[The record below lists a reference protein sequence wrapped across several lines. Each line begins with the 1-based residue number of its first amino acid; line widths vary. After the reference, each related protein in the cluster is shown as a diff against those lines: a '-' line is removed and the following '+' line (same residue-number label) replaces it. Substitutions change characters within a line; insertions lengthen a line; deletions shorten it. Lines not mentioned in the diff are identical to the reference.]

1 MKNLTIKK
9 VALGLFL
16 AGYAASSAYAVDITG
31 ETVNQIQGNAP
42 VIFAKDHD
50 IERAITIRIT
60 PSDTDTTAAGN
71 DRKAQVGDY
80 IHIFY
85 NLKDS
90 DGDIDTTGAIKDT
103 LRVWI
108 NKTTDDVSWTNVTSA
123 ISSSLTYSNTG
134 EEGHIYFKITE
145 DMAGAVKVGLQLQEK
160 TSFGNPNV
168 NEWLN
173 LADIWST
180 QAPQH
185 QETIGDNEQPA
196 TNTGS
201 GDPDP
206 NNPVGPIFSDQS
218 TKIGIFKY
226 KTDGTLDMSIN
237 IATTLPAQ
245 PTGVSDAD
253 WAKRTVPQYGDRL
266 AAVVWQITDGNTTG
280 DHSLPNT
287 AGTDRIITASYQF
300 TWKLYGTS
308 SDNTGS
314 VAAPADAL
322 TTGVYSVA
330 AADIGD
336 SIALGAVE
344 AAGGNVATIANTKHN
359 SLYNTL
365 TTTKAGI
372 QGFKLQV
379 IAR

>member
-31 ETVNQIQGNAP
+31 ETVNEIQGNAP

-60 PSDTDTTAAGN
+60 EDTVGNTAAGR
-71 DRKAQVGDY
+71 DRKAKVGDY
-80 IHIFY
+80 IHIWF

-90 DGDIDTTGAIKDT
+90 DGDIDSTGEIKDT

-108 NKTTDDVSWTNVTSA
+108 NRTNDNVSWTNVTSD
-123 ISSSLTYSNTG
+123 ISGALTFTNTG

-145 DMAGAVKVGLQLQEK
+145 AMAGAVKVGLQLQEK
-160 TSFGNPNV
+160 TTFGNPNV

-180 QAPQH
+180 EAPRH
-185 QETIGDNEQPA
+185 QETLGDNEQPA
-196 TNTGS
+196 PDTGS

-206 NNPVGPIFSDQS
+206 NNPGGPIYSGES

-226 KTDGTLDMSIN
+226 KTDGTLDMAIN
-237 IATTLPAQ
+237 LSNLPAQ

-266 AAVVWQITDGNTTG
+266 GAVVWQITDGNTTG

-287 AGTDRIITASYQF
+287 AGTDRIITDSYSF
-300 TWKLYGTS
+300 SWYLYGTS
-308 SDNTGS
+308 SANTGS

-330 AADIGD
+330 GANIGD

-344 AAGGNVATIANTKHN
+344 AAGNNVAPIANTKHN
-359 SLYNTL
+359 SLYSTL

>member
-60 PSDTDTTAAGN
+60 ETDAGDTAAGR
-71 DRKAQVGDY
+71 DRKAKVGDY
-80 IHIFY
+80 IHIWF

-90 DGDIDTTGAIKDT
+90 DGDIDSTGEIKDT

-108 NKTTDDVSWTNVTSA
+108 NRTDDNVSWTNVTSA
-123 ISSSLTYSNTG
+123 ISSSLTFNNTG
-134 EEGHIYFKITE
+134 EQGHIYFKINE
-145 DMAGAVKVGLQLQEK
+145 AMAGAVKVGLQLQEK
-160 TSFGNPNV
+160 TTFGNPNV

-185 QETIGDNEQPA
+185 QETLGDNEQPA
-196 TNTGS
+196 PDTGS

-226 KTDGTLDMSIN
+226 KTDGTLDMDIN
-237 IATTLPAQ
+237 LSNLPAQ
-245 PTGVSDAD
+245 PTGVSNAD

-266 AAVVWQITDGNTTG
+266 GAVVWQITDGNTTG

-287 AGTDRIITASYQF
+287 AGTDRIITDSYSF
-300 TWKLYGTS
+300 SWYLYGTS
-308 SDNTGS
+308 SANTGS

-330 AADIGD
+330 RAGISD

-359 SLYNTL
+359 SLYSTL

>member
-1 MKNLTIKK
+1 
-9 VALGLFL
+9 
-16 AGYAASSAYAVDITG
+16 
-31 ETVNQIQGNAP
+31 
-42 VIFAKDHD
+42 
-50 IERAITIRIT
+50 
-60 PSDTDTTAAGN
+60 
-71 DRKAQVGDY
+71 
-80 IHIFY
+80 
-85 NLKDS
+85 
-90 DGDIDTTGAIKDT
+90 
-103 LRVWI
+103 
-108 NKTTDDVSWTNVTSA
+108 
-123 ISSSLTYSNTG
+123 
-134 EEGHIYFKITE
+134 
-145 DMAGAVKVGLQLQEK
+145 MAGAVKVGLQLQEK
-160 TSFGNPNV
+160 TTFGNPNV

-180 QAPQH
+180 EAPRH
-185 QETIGDNEQPA
+185 QETLGDNEQPA
-196 TNTGS
+196 PDTGS

-206 NNPVGPIFSDQS
+206 NNPGGPIYSGES

-226 KTDGTLDMSIN
+226 KTDGTLDMAIN
-237 IATTLPAQ
+237 LSNLPAQ

-266 AAVVWQITDGNTTG
+266 GAVVWQITDGNTTG

-287 AGTDRIITASYQF
+287 AGTDRIITDSYSF
-300 TWKLYGTS
+300 SWYLYGTS
-308 SDNTGS
+308 SANTGS

-330 AADIGD
+330 GANIGD

-344 AAGGNVATIANTKHN
+344 AAGNNVAPIANTKHN
-359 SLYNTL
+359 SLYSTL

>member
-60 PSDTDTTAAGN
+60 EDIAGNTAAGR
-71 DRKAQVGDY
+71 DRKAKVGDF
-80 IHIFY
+80 IHIWF

-90 DGDIDTTGAIKDT
+90 DGDIDSTGEIKDT

-108 NKTTDDVSWTNVTSA
+108 NKTTDNVSWTNVTSD
-123 ISSSLTYSNTG
+123 ISGALSFTNTG

-145 DMAGAVKVGLQLQEK
+145 SMAGAVKVGLQLQEK
-160 TSFGNPNV
+160 TTFGNPNV

-180 QAPQH
+180 QVPQH
-185 QETIGDNEQPA
+185 QETLGDNEQPA
-196 TNTGS
+196 PDTGS

-206 NNPVGPIFSDQS
+206 NNPVGPIYSDES

-226 KTDGTLDMSIN
+226 KTDGTLDMDIN
-237 IATTLPAQ
+237 IAALPAR

-266 AAVVWQITDGNTTG
+266 GAVVWQITDGNTTG

-287 AGTDRIITASYQF
+287 AGTDRIITDSYSF
-300 TWKLYGTS
+300 SWYLYGTS
-308 SDNTGS
+308 SANTGS

-322 TTGVYSVA
+322 TTGVYSA
-330 AADIGD
+330 AGTNIGD

-359 SLYNTL
+359 SLYSTL
-365 TTTKAGI
+365 TTTRAGI

>member
-60 PSDTDTTAAGN
+60 EDTVGNTAAGR
-71 DRKAQVGDY
+71 DRKAKVGDY
-80 IHIFY
+80 IHIWF

-90 DGDIDTTGAIKDT
+90 DGDIDSTGEIKDT

-108 NKTTDDVSWTNVTSA
+108 NRTNDNVSWTNVTSD
-123 ISSSLTYSNTG
+123 ISGALTFTNTG

-145 DMAGAVKVGLQLQEK
+145 AMAGAVKVGLQLQEK
-160 TSFGNPNV
+160 TTFGNPNV

-180 QAPQH
+180 EAPRH
-185 QETIGDNEQPA
+185 QETLGDNEQPA
-196 TNTGS
+196 PDTGS

-206 NNPVGPIFSDQS
+206 NNPGGPIYSGES

-226 KTDGTLDMSIN
+226 KTDGTLDMAIN
-237 IATTLPAQ
+237 LSNLPAQ

-266 AAVVWQITDGNTTG
+266 GAVVWQITDGNTTG

-287 AGTDRIITASYQF
+287 AGTDRIITDSYSF
-300 TWKLYGTS
+300 SWYLYGTS
-308 SDNTGS
+308 SANTGS

-330 AADIGD
+330 GANIGD

-344 AAGGNVATIANTKHN
+344 AAGNNVAPIANTKHN
-359 SLYNTL
+359 SLYSTL

>member
-60 PSDTDTTAAGN
+60 EDTVGNTAAGR
-71 DRKAQVGDY
+71 DRKAKVGDY
-80 IHIFY
+80 IHIWF

-90 DGDIDTTGAIKDT
+90 DGDIDSTGEIKDT

-108 NKTTDDVSWTNVTSA
+108 NRTNDNVSWTNVTSD
-123 ISSSLTYSNTG
+123 ISGALTFTNTG

-145 DMAGAVKVGLQLQEK
+145 AMAGAVKVGLQLQEK
-160 TSFGNPNV
+160 TTFGNPNV

-180 QAPQH
+180 EAPRH
-185 QETIGDNEQPA
+185 QETLGDNEQPA
-196 TNTGS
+196 PDTGS

-206 NNPVGPIFSDQS
+206 NNPVGPIYSDQS

-226 KTDGTLDMSIN
+226 KTDGTLDMAIN
-237 IATTLPAQ
+237 LSNLPAQ

-266 AAVVWQITDGNTTG
+266 GAVVWQITDGNTTG

-287 AGTDRIITASYQF
+287 AGTDRIITDSYSF
-300 TWKLYGTS
+300 SWYLYGTS
-308 SDNTGS
+308 SANTGS

-330 AADIGD
+330 GANIGD

-344 AAGGNVATIANTKHN
+344 AAGNNVAPIANTKHN
-359 SLYNTL
+359 SLYSTL

>member
-60 PSDTDTTAAGN
+60 EDTAGDTAAGR

-90 DGDIDTTGAIKDT
+90 DGDVDSTGAIKDT

-108 NKTTDDVSWTNVTSA
+108 NRTTDDVSWSNVTSDL
-123 ISSSLTYSNTG
+123 SSSLTYSNDG
-134 EEGHIYFKITE
+134 EKGHIYFKITE
-145 DMAGAVKVGLQLQEK
+145 SMAGAVKVGLQLQEK

-180 QAPQH
+180 QVPQH
-185 QETIGDNEQPA
+185 QETLGNDEQPA
-196 TNTGS
+196 PNTGS

-206 NNPVGPIFSDQS
+206 NNPGGPIYSGES

-226 KTDGTLDMSIN
+226 KPDGVLDMSIN
-237 IATTLPAQ
+237 IAAALPAR
-245 PTGVSDAD
+245 PTGTSEAD

-266 AAVVWQITDGNTTG
+266 GAVVWQITDGNTTG

-365 TTTKAGI
+365 TTTRAGI

>member
-60 PSDTDTTAAGN
+60 EDTVGNTAAGR
-71 DRKAQVGDY
+71 DRKAKVGDY
-80 IHIFY
+80 IHIWF

-90 DGDIDTTGAIKDT
+90 DGDIDSTGEIKDT

-108 NKTTDDVSWTNVTSA
+108 NRTNDNVSWTNVTSD
-123 ISSSLTYSNTG
+123 ISGALTFTNTG

-145 DMAGAVKVGLQLQEK
+145 AMAGAVKVGLQLQEK
-160 TSFGNPNV
+160 TTFGNPNV

-180 QAPQH
+180 EAPRH
-185 QETIGDNEQPA
+185 QETLGDNEQPA
-196 TNTGS
+196 PDTGS

-206 NNPVGPIFSDQS
+206 NNPGGPIYSGES

-226 KTDGTLDMSIN
+226 KTDGTLDMDIN
-237 IATTLPAQ
+237 IAALPAR

-266 AAVVWQITDGNTTG
+266 GAVVWQITDGNTTG

-287 AGTDRIITASYQF
+287 AGTDRIITDSYSF
-300 TWKLYGTS
+300 SWYLYGTS
-308 SDNTGS
+308 SANTGS

-330 AADIGD
+330 GANIGD

-344 AAGGNVATIANTKHN
+344 AAGNNVAPIANTKHN
-359 SLYNTL
+359 SLYSTL

>member
-60 PSDTDTTAAGN
+60 EDTVGNTAAGR
-71 DRKAQVGDY
+71 DRKAKVGDY
-80 IHIFY
+80 IHIWF

-90 DGDIDTTGAIKDT
+90 DGDIDSTGEIKDT

-108 NKTTDDVSWTNVTSA
+108 NRTNDNVSWTNVTSD
-123 ISSSLTYSNTG
+123 ISGALTFTNTG

-145 DMAGAVKVGLQLQEK
+145 AMAGAVKVGLQLQEK
-160 TSFGNPNV
+160 TTFGNPNV

-180 QAPQH
+180 EAPRH
-185 QETIGDNEQPA
+185 QETLGDNEQPA
-196 TNTGS
+196 PDTGS

-206 NNPVGPIFSDQS
+206 NNPVGPIYSDES

-226 KTDGTLDMSIN
+226 KTDGTLDMAIN
-237 IATTLPAQ
+237 LSNLPAQ

-266 AAVVWQITDGNTTG
+266 GAVVWQITDGNTTG

-287 AGTDRIITASYQF
+287 AGTDRIITDSYSF
-300 TWKLYGTS
+300 SWYLYGTS
-308 SDNTGS
+308 SANTGS

-330 AADIGD
+330 GANIGD

-344 AAGGNVATIANTKHN
+344 AAGNNVAPIANTKHN
-359 SLYNTL
+359 SLYSTL

>member
-60 PSDTDTTAAGN
+60 EDIAGNTAAGR
-71 DRKAQVGDY
+71 DRKAKVGDF
-80 IHIFY
+80 IHIWF

-90 DGDIDTTGAIKDT
+90 DGDIDSTGEIKDT

-108 NKTTDDVSWTNVTSA
+108 NKTTDNVSWTNVTSD
-123 ISSSLTYSNTG
+123 ISGALSFTNTG

-145 DMAGAVKVGLQLQEK
+145 AMAGAVKVGLQLQEK
-160 TSFGNPNV
+160 TTFGNPNV

-185 QETIGDNEQPA
+185 QETLGDNEQPA
-196 TNTGS
+196 PDTGS

-206 NNPVGPIFSDQS
+206 NNPVGPIYSDES

-226 KTDGTLDMSIN
+226 KTDGTLDMDIN
-237 IATTLPAQ
+237 IAALPAR

-266 AAVVWQITDGNTTG
+266 GAVVWQITDGNTTG

-287 AGTDRIITASYQF
+287 AGTDRIITDSYSF
-300 TWKLYGTS
+300 SWYLYGTS
-308 SDNTGS
+308 SANTGS

-322 TTGVYSVA
+322 TTGVYSA
-330 AADIGD
+330 AGTNIGD

-359 SLYNTL
+359 SLYSTL
-365 TTTKAGI
+365 TTTRAGI

>member
-60 PSDTDTTAAGN
+60 ETDAGDTAAGR
-71 DRKAQVGDY
+71 DRKAKVGDY
-80 IHIFY
+80 IHIWF

-90 DGDIDTTGAIKDT
+90 DGDIDSTGEIKDT

-108 NKTTDDVSWTNVTSA
+108 NRTDDNVSWTNVTSA
-123 ISSSLTYSNTG
+123 ISSSLTFNNTG
-134 EEGHIYFKITE
+134 EQGHIYFKINE
-145 DMAGAVKVGLQLQEK
+145 AMAGAVKVGLQLQEK
-160 TSFGNPNV
+160 TTFGNPNV

-180 QAPQH
+180 QVPQH
-185 QETIGDNEQPA
+185 QETLGDNEQPA
-196 TNTGS
+196 PDTGS

-206 NNPVGPIFSDQS
+206 NNPVGPIYSDES

-226 KTDGTLDMSIN
+226 KPDGSLDMDIN
-237 IATTLPAQ
+237 LSNLPAQ
-245 PTGVSDAD
+245 PTGVSNAD

-266 AAVVWQITDGNTTG
+266 GAVVWQITDGNTTG

-287 AGTDRIITASYQF
+287 AGTDRIITNSYSF
-300 TWKLYGTS
+300 SWYLYGTS
-308 SDNTGS
+308 SANTGS

-330 AADIGD
+330 GTNIGD

-344 AAGGNVATIANTKHN
+344 AAGNNVATIANTKHN
-359 SLYNTL
+359 SLYSTL

>member
-60 PSDTDTTAAGN
+60 EDTVGNTAPGSDK
-71 DRKAQVGDY
+71 KAKVGDY
-80 IHIFY
+80 IHIWF

-90 DGDIDTTGAIKDT
+90 DGDIDSTGEIKDT

-108 NKTTDDVSWTNVTSA
+108 NKTTDDVSWSNVTSA
-123 ISSSLTYSNTG
+123 LSSLTYENTG
-134 EEGHIYFKITE
+134 EQGHIYFKITE

-185 QETIGDNEQPA
+185 QETLGDNEQPA
-196 TNTGS
+196 PNTGS

-206 NNPVGPIFSDQS
+206 NNPVGPIYSDQS

-226 KTDGTLDMSIN
+226 KTDGTLDMDIN
-237 IATTLPAQ
+237 IAAALPAR
-245 PTGVSDAD
+245 PTGTSEAD

-266 AAVVWQITDGNTTG
+266 GAVVWQITDGNTTG

-287 AGTDRIITASYQF
+287 AGTDRIITDSYSF
-300 TWKLYGTS
+300 SWYLYGTS
-308 SDNTGS
+308 SANTGS

-330 AADIGD
+330 GAGISD

>member
-60 PSDTDTTAAGN
+60 EDIAGNTAAGR
-71 DRKAQVGDY
+71 DRKAKVGDF
-80 IHIFY
+80 IHIWF

-90 DGDIDTTGAIKDT
+90 DGDIDSTGEIKDT

-108 NKTTDDVSWTNVTSA
+108 NKTTDNVSWTNVTSD
-123 ISSSLTYSNTG
+123 ISGALSFTNTG

-145 DMAGAVKVGLQLQEK
+145 AMAGAVKVGLQLQEK
-160 TSFGNPNV
+160 TTFGNPNV

-185 QETIGDNEQPA
+185 QETLGDNEQPA
-196 TNTGS
+196 PDTGS

-206 NNPVGPIFSDQS
+206 NNPVGPIYSDES

-226 KTDGTLDMSIN
+226 KTDGTLDMDIN
-237 IATTLPAQ
+237 IAALPAR

-266 AAVVWQITDGNTTG
+266 GAVVWQITDGNTTG

-287 AGTDRIITASYQF
+287 AGTDRIITDSYSF
-300 TWKLYGTS
+300 SWYLYGTS
-308 SDNTGS
+308 SANTGS

-330 AADIGD
+330 AAGIGD

-359 SLYNTL
+359 SLYSTL
-365 TTTKAGI
+365 TTTRAGI

>member
-31 ETVNQIQGNAP
+31 ETVNEIQGNAP

-60 PSDTDTTAAGN
+60 ETSDGSTAAGSQN
-71 DRKAQVGDY
+71 KAKVGDY

-85 NLKDS
+85 NVKES

-108 NKTTDDVSWTNVTSA
+108 NKTTDDVSWSNVTSA
-123 ISSSLTYSNTG
+123 LSSLTYENTG
-134 EEGHIYFKITE
+134 EQGHIYFKITE

-185 QETIGDNEQPA
+185 QETLGDNEQPA
-196 TNTGS
+196 PNTGS

-206 NNPVGPIFSDQS
+206 NNPVGPIYSDQS

-226 KTDGTLDMSIN
+226 KTDGTLDMDIN
-237 IATTLPAQ
+237 IAAALPAR
-245 PTGVSDAD
+245 PTGTSEAD

-266 AAVVWQITDGNTTG
+266 GAVVWQITDGNTTG

-287 AGTDRIITASYQF
+287 AGTDRIITGSYSF
-300 TWKLYGTS
+300 SRYLYGTS
-308 SDNTGS
+308 SANTGS

-330 AADIGD
+330 GAGISD

-365 TTTKAGI
+365 TTTRAGI

>member
-60 PSDTDTTAAGN
+60 EDTVGNTAPGSDK
-71 DRKAQVGDY
+71 KAKVGDY
-80 IHIFY
+80 IHIWF

-90 DGDIDTTGAIKDT
+90 DGDIDSTGEIKDT

-108 NKTTDDVSWTNVTSA
+108 NKTTDDVSWSNVTSA
-123 ISSSLTYSNTG
+123 LSSLTYENTG
-134 EEGHIYFKITE
+134 EQGHIYFRITE
-145 DMAGAVKVGLQLQEK
+145 AMAGAVKVGLQLQEK

-185 QETIGDNEQPA
+185 QETLGDNEQPA
-196 TNTGS
+196 PNTGS

-226 KTDGTLDMSIN
+226 KTDGTLDMDIN
-237 IATTLPAQ
+237 IAAALPAR
-245 PTGVSDAD
+245 PTGTSEAD

-266 AAVVWQITDGNTTG
+266 GAVVWQITDGNTTG

-287 AGTDRIITASYQF
+287 AGTDRIITDSYSF
-300 TWKLYGTS
+300 SWYLYGTS
-308 SDNTGS
+308 SANTGS
-314 VAAPADAL
+314 VVAPADAL

-330 AADIGD
+330 RAGISD

-365 TTTKAGI
+365 TTTRAGI

>member
-60 PSDTDTTAAGN
+60 EDIAGNTAAGR
-71 DRKAQVGDY
+71 DRKAKVGDF
-80 IHIFY
+80 IHIWF

-90 DGDIDTTGAIKDT
+90 DGDIDSTGEIKDT

-108 NKTTDDVSWTNVTSA
+108 NKTTDNVSWTNVTSD
-123 ISSSLTYSNTG
+123 ISGALSFTNTG

-145 DMAGAVKVGLQLQEK
+145 AMAGAVKVGLQLQEK
-160 TSFGNPNV
+160 TTFGNPNV

-180 QAPQH
+180 QVPQH
-185 QETIGDNEQPA
+185 QETLGDNEQPA
-196 TNTGS
+196 PDTGS

-206 NNPVGPIFSDQS
+206 NNPVGPIYSDES

-226 KTDGTLDMSIN
+226 KTDGTLDMDIN
-237 IATTLPAQ
+237 IAALPAR

-266 AAVVWQITDGNTTG
+266 GAVVWQITDGNTTG

-287 AGTDRIITASYQF
+287 AGTDRIITDSYSF
-300 TWKLYGTS
+300 SWYLYGTS
-308 SDNTGS
+308 SANTGS

-322 TTGVYSVA
+322 TTGVYSA
-330 AADIGD
+330 AGTNIGD

-359 SLYNTL
+359 SLYSTL
-365 TTTKAGI
+365 TTTRAGI

>member
-60 PSDTDTTAAGN
+60 EDTVGNTAPGSDK
-71 DRKAQVGDY
+71 KAKVGDY
-80 IHIFY
+80 IHIWF

-90 DGDIDTTGAIKDT
+90 DGDIDSTGEIKDT

-108 NKTTDDVSWTNVTSA
+108 NRTNDNVSWTNVTSD
-123 ISSSLTYSNTG
+123 ISGALTFTNTG

-145 DMAGAVKVGLQLQEK
+145 AMAGAVKVGLQLQEK
-160 TSFGNPNV
+160 TTFGNPNV

-180 QAPQH
+180 EAPRH
-185 QETIGDNEQPA
+185 QETLGDNEQPA
-196 TNTGS
+196 PDTGS

-206 NNPVGPIFSDQS
+206 NNPGGPIYSGES

-226 KTDGTLDMSIN
+226 KTDGTLDMAIN
-237 IATTLPAQ
+237 LSNLPAQ

-266 AAVVWQITDGNTTG
+266 GAVVWQITDGNTTG

-287 AGTDRIITASYQF
+287 AGTDRIITDSYSF
-300 TWKLYGTS
+300 SWYLYGTS
-308 SDNTGS
+308 SANTGS

-330 AADIGD
+330 GANIGD

-344 AAGGNVATIANTKHN
+344 AAGNNVAPIANTKHN
-359 SLYNTL
+359 SLYSTL

>member
-60 PSDTDTTAAGN
+60 EDTVGNTAAGR
-71 DRKAQVGDY
+71 DRKAKVGDY
-80 IHIFY
+80 IHIWF

-90 DGDIDTTGAIKDT
+90 DGDIDSTGAIKDT

-108 NKTTDDVSWTNVTSA
+108 NKTTDDVSWSNVTSA
-123 ISSSLTYSNTG
+123 LSSLTYENTG
-134 EEGHIYFKITE
+134 EQGHIYFKITE

-185 QETIGDNEQPA
+185 QETLGDNEQPA
-196 TNTGS
+196 PNTGS

-206 NNPVGPIFSDQS
+206 NNPVGPIYSDQS

-226 KTDGTLDMSIN
+226 KTDGTLDMDIN
-237 IATTLPAQ
+237 IAAALPAR
-245 PTGVSDAD
+245 PTGTSEAD

-266 AAVVWQITDGNTTG
+266 GAVVWQITDGNTTG

-287 AGTDRIITASYQF
+287 AGTDRIITGSYSF
-300 TWKLYGTS
+300 SWYLYGTS
-308 SDNTGS
+308 SANTGS

-330 AADIGD
+330 GAGISD

-365 TTTKAGI
+365 TTTRAGI

>member
-16 AGYAASSAYAVDITG
+16 AGYAASSAYAVDIVG

-60 PSDTDTTAAGN
+60 EDTAGN
-71 DRKAQVGDY
+71 TAPGSDKKAKVGDY
-80 IHIFY
+80 IHIWF

-90 DGDIDTTGAIKDT
+90 DGDIDSTGEIKDT

-108 NKTTDDVSWTNVTSA
+108 NRTNDNVSWTNVTSD
-123 ISSSLTYSNTG
+123 ISSSLTYNNTG
-134 EEGHIYFKITE
+134 EEGHIYFRITE
-145 DMAGAVKVGLQLQEK
+145 AMAGAVKVGLQLQEK
-160 TSFGNPNV
+160 TTFGNPNV

-173 LADIWST
+173 LADIWSP

-185 QETIGDNEQPA
+185 QETIGDDEKPA
-196 TNTGS
+196 PDTGP
-201 GDPDP
+201 GDADP
-206 NNPVGPIFSDQS
+206 NNPVGPIYSDES

-226 KTDGTLDMSIN
+226 KTDGTLDMAIN
-237 IATTLPAQ
+237 LSNLPAQ

-266 AAVVWQITDGNTTG
+266 GAVVWQITDGNTTG

-287 AGTDRIITASYQF
+287 AGTDRIITNSYNF
-300 TWKLYGTS
+300 SWYLYGTS
-308 SDNTGS
+308 SANTGS

-330 AADIGD
+330 GTNIGD

-359 SLYNTL
+359 SLYSTL

>member
-31 ETVNQIQGNAP
+31 ETVNEIQGNAP

-60 PSDTDTTAAGN
+60 ETSDGSTAAGSQN
-71 DRKAQVGDY
+71 KAKVGDY

-108 NKTTDDVSWTNVTSA
+108 NKTTDDVSWSNVTSA
-123 ISSSLTYSNTG
+123 LSSLTYENTG
-134 EEGHIYFKITE
+134 EQGHIYFKITE

-185 QETIGDNEQPA
+185 QETLGDNEQPA
-196 TNTGS
+196 PNTGS

-206 NNPVGPIFSDQS
+206 NNPVGPIYSDQS

-226 KTDGTLDMSIN
+226 KTDGTLDMDIN
-237 IATTLPAQ
+237 IAAALPAR
-245 PTGVSDAD
+245 PTGTSEAD

-266 AAVVWQITDGNTTG
+266 GAVVWQITDGNTTG

-287 AGTDRIITASYQF
+287 AGTDRIITGSYSF
-300 TWKLYGTS
+300 SWYLYGTS
-308 SDNTGS
+308 SANTGS

-330 AADIGD
+330 GAGISD

-365 TTTKAGI
+365 TTTRAGI

>member
-60 PSDTDTTAAGN
+60 EDTVGNTAAGR
-71 DRKAQVGDY
+71 DRKAKVGDY
-80 IHIFY
+80 IHIWF

-90 DGDIDTTGAIKDT
+90 DGDIDSTGEIKDT

-108 NKTTDDVSWTNVTSA
+108 NRTNDNVSWTNVTSD
-123 ISSSLTYSNTG
+123 ISGALTFTNTG

-145 DMAGAVKVGLQLQEK
+145 AMAGAVKVGLQLQEK
-160 TSFGNPNV
+160 TTFGNPNV

-185 QETIGDNEQPA
+185 QETLGDNEQPA
-196 TNTGS
+196 PDTGS

-206 NNPVGPIFSDQS
+206 NNPVGPIYSDES

-226 KTDGTLDMSIN
+226 KTDGTLDMAIN
-237 IATTLPAQ
+237 LSNLPAQ

-266 AAVVWQITDGNTTG
+266 GAVVWQITDGNTTG

-287 AGTDRIITASYQF
+287 AGTDRIITDSYSF
-300 TWKLYGTS
+300 SWYLYGTS
-308 SDNTGS
+308 SANTGS

-322 TTGVYSVA
+322 TTGVYSA
-330 AADIGD
+330 AGTNIGD

-344 AAGGNVATIANTKHN
+344 AAGNNVAPIANTKHN
-359 SLYNTL
+359 SLYSTL